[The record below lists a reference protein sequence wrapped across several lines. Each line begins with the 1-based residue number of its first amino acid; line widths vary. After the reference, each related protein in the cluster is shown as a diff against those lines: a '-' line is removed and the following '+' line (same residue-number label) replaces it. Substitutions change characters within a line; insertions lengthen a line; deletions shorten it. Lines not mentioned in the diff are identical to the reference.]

1 MLFQH
6 KIVNYNNLISPHCLV
21 ASGFAVGC
29 AVLFFFLYLCL
40 FFFFKYCRPFE
51 VSSLKYPRTSR
62 CTRVFPL
69 SSYILCSWEVSV
81 ASPGTYWIFLPFLP
95 AHGKANPFEHR
106 YRRMLHHDKAIITT
120 DTSTATFTVHLLPS
134 DVLRACKTANT
145 AFVWLVGIST
155 LQIMPSQQ
163 ETHSCWEKGDHW
175 TRDNLAWMLSALS
188 LESEIF
194 HVKNGS
200 NPKILE
206 KNVI

>member
-1 MLFQH
+1 MGL
-6 KIVNYNNLISPHCLV
+6 LLV
-21 ASGFAVGC
+21 VC
-29 AVLFFFLYLCL
+29 CVFFYLCL
-40 FFFFKYCRPFE
+40 FLFKYCRPFE

-69 SSYILCSWEVSV
+69 SSYILCKEVSV

-95 AHGKANPFEHR
+95 AHGKANPLEHR

-120 DTSTATFTVHLLPS
+120 DTSTAMFTVHLLPS

-163 ETHSCWEKGDHW
+163 ETHSVWP
-175 TRDNLAWMLSALS
+175 LS
-188 LESEIF
+188 LWWWQPTKWHSSPVAHFLVTDILF
-194 HVKNGS
+194 PWSVKRWTVRQYWV
-200 NPKILE
+200 PTK
-206 KNVI
+206 

>member
-81 ASPGTYWIFLPFLP
+81 DSPGTYWIFLPFLP

-194 HVKNGS
+194 HVKNS
-200 NPKILE
+200 SYPKILE

>member
-1 MLFQH
+1 MGL
-6 KIVNYNNLISPHCLV
+6 LLV
-21 ASGFAVGC
+21 VC
-29 AVLFFFLYLCL
+29 CVFFYLCL
-40 FFFFKYCRPFE
+40 FLFKYCRPFE

-69 SSYILCSWEVSV
+69 SSYILCKEVSV

-95 AHGKANPFEHR
+95 AHGKANPLEHR

-120 DTSTATFTVHLLPS
+120 DTSTAMFTVHLLPS

-175 TRDNLAWMLSALS
+175 TRGNLAWMLSASS
-188 LESEIF
+188 LESQIF
-194 HVKNGS
+194 HVKNS
-200 NPKILE
+200 SYPKLLE
-206 KNVI
+206 KKWYLKTISKLHKIQ

>member
-1 MLFQH
+1 MGL
-6 KIVNYNNLISPHCLV
+6 LLV
-21 ASGFAVGC
+21 VWF
-29 AVLFFFLYLCL
+29 FFFL
-40 FFFFKYCRPFE
+40 FVSVFFFKYCRPFE

-95 AHGKANPFEHR
+95 AHGKANPLEHR
-106 YRRMLHHDKAIITT
+106 HRRMLHHDKAIVTT
-120 DTSTATFTVHLLPS
+120 DTSTAMFTVHLLPS

-175 TRDNLAWMLSALS
+175 TRGNLAWMLSASS

-194 HVKNGS
+194 HVKNS
-200 NPKILE
+200 SYAKILE
-206 KNVI
+206 KHWYLKTISKLHKIQ

>member
-1 MLFQH
+1 MGL
-6 KIVNYNNLISPHCLV
+6 LLV
-21 ASGFAVGC
+21 VC
-29 AVLFFFLYLCL
+29 FFFSYLCL
-40 FFFFKYCRPFE
+40 FLFKYCRPFE

-69 SSYILCSWEVSV
+69 SSYILCKEVSV

-95 AHGKANPFEHR
+95 AHGKANPLEHR

-120 DTSTATFTVHLLPS
+120 DTSTAMFTVHLLPS

-175 TRDNLAWMLSALS
+175 TRGNLAWMLSASS
-188 LESEIF
+188 LESQIF
-194 HVKNGS
+194 HVKNS
-200 NPKILE
+200 SYAKILE
-206 KNVI
+206 KHWYLKTISKLHKIQ